1 MSYPFSSDKT
11 MVRNRWYIACY
22 SDEITREPMERTIL
36 SKPVVFY
43 RTESGDPVAMYGI
56 CPHRYFPL
64 AQGKLIGDAI
74 MCGYHGFTFDKGGD
88 CIDIPSQGTGAK
100 FCQPTYAMEERGN
113 LCWIWMGDQDKCD
126 TALIPPYED
135 FGMGQEGWYDSSYNY
150 FNIKGRT
157 QLLIDNLLDLTH
169 LPYVHHHVPGGESLA
184 KTKNRDEERDGIFF
198 FTRDTVAPWNPFFE
212 LVYGKDGNY
221 EGLAQ
226 IENETAF
233 YGPELIRTG
242 IGRFHTIGEDGEVP
256 PAIGRLHI
264 MHGMTP
270 ETETSCHYFGFAV
283 RNFRVGDKALDNF
296 WLGSDNKIRGQD
308 KVAIEA
314 VEERLDASVEL
325 QRELLVRADAGAI
338 KVRKRVQAMLDAEAD
353 MSA

>member
-1 MSYPFSSDKT
+1 MAYPFSTENT
-11 MVRNRWYIACY
+11 MVRNRWYMAGT

-36 SKPVVFY
+36 GKPVVFY

-100 FCQPTYAMEERGN
+100 FCQPTYKVEERGPI
-113 LCWIWMGDQDKCD
+113 CWIWMGDEDKCD

-135 FGMGQEGWYDSSYNY
+135 FGMGQDGWYDSSYNY
-150 FNIKGRT
+150 LHINGRT

-169 LPYVHHHVPGGESLA
+169 LPYVHHHIAGGESMA
-184 KTKNRDEERDGIFF
+184 KTENRDDERNGIYYFN
-198 FTRDTVAPWNPFFE
+198 RDTYVPWNPFHQMVHGEDAKFE
-212 LVYGKDGNY
+212 GIAMFD
-221 EGLAQ
+221 
-226 IENETAF
+226 NETAF

-242 IGRFHTIGEDGEVP
+242 LGFHRSTDGDESVPKLGTI
-256 PAIGRLHI
+256 HI
-264 MHGMTP
+264 MHAMTP

-283 RNFRVGDKALDNF
+283 RDFRIGDKGMDNF
-296 WLGSDNKIRGQD
+296 WLASDTKIREQD

-314 VEERLDASVEL
+314 VENRLDESAEL
-325 QRELLVRADAGAI
+325 QQELLVRSDKGAL
-338 KVRKRVQAMLDAEAD
+338 KVRKRVQAMLDAEAT
-353 MSA
+353 